1 MSIADNSLWTRQKAG
16 HLNRSQKEL
25 VGPLHTDNT
34 IFGRMKRKKKV
45 FLFVKL
51 YIYIKKPFVCFAISK
66 NEANKDKII
75 GDRK

>member
-1 MSIADNSLWTRQKAG
+1 MSIADDSLWTRQKAG

-34 IFGRMKRKKKV
+34 IFGRRKRKKKV

-51 YIYIKKPFVCFAISK
+51 YIKKKPFVCFANSK

>member
-1 MSIADNSLWTRQKAG
+1 MSIADDSLWTRQKAG

-34 IFGRMKRKKKV
+34 IFGRRKRKKKV

-51 YIYIKKPFVCFAISK
+51 YKKKKSLLFVLPTVKMRIIKT
-66 NEANKDKII
+66 
-75 GDRK
+75 R